1 MTIIGVKHEKSVQD
15 DRKSEELTKEQK
27 GLTKQ
32 EMERKRAMVLG
43 QFSFLDEAER
53 NVFDNSPSLHDA
65 VKTWKLANRDERK
78 RVRIQYEPLP
88 ETVDGVEKSTK
99 ASRRTKGYETMV
111 LPKVG
116 ETFVVVW
123 VTSKGDVVVDKDV
136 MLLNMKE
143 VITTKDDQP
152 EISGP
157 KGPKFAFIERC
168 DERES
173 DPRFTFDLDLFWSVG
188 FLFKHFKSC
197 GLQKWDKQ
205 MVTLRRETQAKT
217 TKEGGTGG
225 GGRRRTGSG
234 KYQGKLTGWKGT
246 YGFIQCTSGA
256 YNGKTIFLHHTDII
270 SPYLHL
276 VRGLQFRF
284 DVTKEGDESDKLRAV
299 KAQPCLCKFSCTVHE
314 SDDMVKKSSPQQG
327 RRRRRSSKS
336 SGSAKLNSSGEA
348 GPNSGSEAEGPEV
361 AARAAVGE
369 GEKRNRGGKK
379 RRQFSR
385 RQRKSDAEVEA

>member
-1 MTIIGVKHEKSVQD
+1 MTIIGVKDEKSAHD
-15 DRKSEELTKEQK
+15 ERKSAHDERKPEDS
-27 GLTKQ
+27 TKQ
-32 EMERKRAMVLG
+32 ELERRRAMALG
-43 QFSFLDEAER
+43 QFSFLDEADR
-53 NVFDNSPSLHDA
+53 DVLDNSPSLHEA

-78 RVRIQYEPLP
+78 RVRIQYEPFP
-88 ETVDGVEKSTK
+88 ETVDGEEKATR
-99 ASRRTKGYETMV
+99 ASRRTKGYESMV
-111 LPKVG
+111 IPKAG

-123 VTSKGDVVVDKDV
+123 VTSKGQVVVDKDV

-143 VITTKDDQP
+143 VITTKQDQP

-157 KGPKFAFIERC
+157 KGPKFAFIERSEDC
-168 DERES
+168 ES
-173 DPRFTFDLDLFWSVG
+173 DPARPFDCDLFWSVG

-205 MVTLRRETQAKT
+205 MISLKREVQVQT
-217 TKEGGTGG
+217 TKESGNRE

-256 YNGKTIFLHHTDII
+256 YSGKTIFLHHTDII

-284 DVTKEGDESDKLRAV
+284 DVVKEEDDADKLRAV

-314 SDDMVKKSSPQQG
+314 SNDAAVKKSSPSQN
-327 RRRRRSSKS
+327 RTRRRSSKS
-336 SGSAKLNSSGEA
+336 SGSAKLNSSAEA
-348 GPNSGSEAEGPEV
+348 GPNSGSDADCPEG
-361 AARAAVGE
+361 AARVGGE
-369 GEKRNRGGKK
+369 GEKRNRNKK

-385 RQRKSDAEVEA
+385 RQRKSDVEAEA